1 MLGIDG
7 SKYLVELW
15 AGDTPLD
22 DYKMSP
28 MNGDLEGLG
37 HITLTVG
44 TKETLY
50 PDAVKFSHM
59 LNDKGIKASVYPRLQ
74 FISYLSLI
82 SYPRASTL
90 LEQLKNHCHKRVIIK

>member
-7 SKYLVELW
+7 SKYLVKLW
-15 AGDTPLD
+15 AGDTSLE
-22 DYKMSP
+22 DYRMSP

-59 LNDKGIKASVYPRLQ
+59 LNDKGIKHQ
-74 FISYLSLI
+74 FIPGYNLFHIYPLFLSQ
-82 SYPRASTL
+82 SVNAFRTT
-90 LEQLKNHCHKRVIIK
+90 